1 MMRFWQ
7 QRIKSGLATEH
18 PEFDERMSA
27 LRRGLKDMVKKRF
40 SGSLAIRMV
49 DSGSCNAC
57 EAECNALS
65 NPYYDLERLGIHFVA
80 SPRHADVM
88 LLSGVL
94 TFNMFPHVLDAY
106 EQIPSPKWVIT
117 LGDCP
122 MMKAP
127 FEKGFAI
134 KGPAGEHLDVDYHI
148 PGCPPSPTEIIE
160 GLLDFLSQE
169 ASNAID
175 LRRQTNKSV

>member
-1 MMRFWQ
+1 MFRYWQRRF
-7 QRIKSGLATEH
+7 KTGVLTEN
-18 PEFDERMSA
+18 PQLDERLTV
-27 LRRGLKDMVKKRF
+27 LRKRLKKGIAKHF
-40 SGSLAIRMV
+40 AGSLAIRMV

-94 TFNMFPHVLDAY
+94 TMNMLPHVLDAW
-106 EQIPSPKWVIT
+106 EQIPEPKWCIT

-122 MMKAP
+122 VLQSP
-127 FEKGFAI
+127 IERTFAV
-134 KGPAGEHLDVDYHI
+134 KGPAGEHLPVAYHI
-148 PGCPPSPTEIIE
+148 PGCPPSPEAILE
-160 GLLDFLSQE
+160 GLVGFLESME
-169 ASNAID
+169 D
-175 LRRQTNKSV
+175 

>member
-1 MMRFWQ
+1 MIKFWKERAKRGVLTQ
-7 QRIKSGLATEH
+7 NIEIEDKLKSLQKELKSEIK
-18 PEFDERMSA
+18 R
-27 LRRGLKDMVKKRF
+27 KF

-94 TFNMFPHVLDAY
+94 TFNMLPHVLDAW
-106 EQIPSPKWVIT
+106 EQIPEPKWCIT

-122 MMKAP
+122 AMQGV
-127 FEKGFAI
+127 FEQNFAI
-134 KGPAGEHLDVDYHI
+134 KAPASEHIPVSYHI
-148 PGCPPSPTEIIE
+148 PGCPPSPQQIME
-160 GLLDFLSQE
+160 GLVEFLRG
-169 ASNAID
+169 I
-175 LRRQTNKSV
+175 

>member
-1 MMRFWQ
+1 MIKFWKE
-7 QRIKSGLATEH
+7 RAKSKILTENIKLE
-18 PEFDERMSA
+18 DEINI
-27 LRRGLKDMVKKRF
+27 LRDELKGQIKAKF
-40 SGSLAIRMV
+40 AGSLSIRMV

-94 TFNMFPHVLDAY
+94 TFNMLPHVLDAW
-106 EQIPSPKWVIT
+106 EQIPEPKWCIT

-122 MMKAP
+122 AMKAP
-127 FEKGFAI
+127 FYQTFAI
-134 KGPAGEHLDVDYHI
+134 KAPASEHLPISYHI
-148 PGCPPSPTEIIE
+148 PGCPPSPEEIMK
-160 GLLDFLSQE
+160 GLVGFL
-169 ASNAID
+169 
-175 LRRQTNKSV
+175 RGV